1 MYGTDAL
8 HRQTVQKRKFLSRP
22 QIPLKSR
29 WRDHYRHRTNYSQHT
44 GRLDRLRRPEH
55 GHTSD
60 ANTTSLSIRHD
71 RTAERGQQ
79 ARRSSSMRVL
89 RSRFSRAAHAYP
101 VPVRHISMLH
111 TLIRSQT
118 LHLMPPLHIL
128 RAHMIV
134 HSCQHHH
141 HMLRCMAKRWQ
152 TSHLYKQRSTRPK
165 RASPRAATYIAACG
179 SVSEQEAVRSRHGC
193 SSVTTAVEKSN
204 G

>member
-1 MYGTDAL
+1 
-8 HRQTVQKRKFLSRP
+8 
-22 QIPLKSR
+22 
-29 WRDHYRHRTNYSQHT
+29 
-44 GRLDRLRRPEH
+44 
-55 GHTSD
+55 
-60 ANTTSLSIRHD
+60 
-71 RTAERGQQ
+71 
-79 ARRSSSMRVL
+79 MRVL

-165 RASPRAATYIAACG
+165 RASPRAATYIAQPFAIPPP
-179 SVSEQEAVRSRHGC
+179 QAQNEALHRASARRAIDAGVRFSTAADVCRVPVGVPGALLWTVRRQPEASRRVC
-193 SSVTTAVEKSN
+193 PIFR
-204 G
+204 